1 VINLLRKLALLAA
14 VAALGLSLAGAAS
27 AKSKNAPGNAPN
39 GNAYGHVVGF
49 ADGN

>member
-1 VINLLRKLALLAA
+1 VINVLRKLALLAA

-27 AKSKNAPGNAPN
+27 AKYKNPPN